1 MRYFFH
7 SKIIKWLPFVKIL
20 ISLILDESEFRVT
33 TSVKACFPS
42 KKHKILKLHDISLLQ
57 SSIFVVKF
65 MIFDSSF
72 CLNQFAFCIVQN
84 SSGFSPQNPIVISSS
99 SASHDKPSENISFVN
114 FFAVMALFIK
124 SISALRTFFKNRL
137 VSSSSNLWIE
147 CSNQLIY
154 LNEKLDI
161 LYEYLYRQRYT
172 WWL

>member
-7 SKIIKWLPFVKIL
+7 SKIIKWLPLVKIL
-20 ISLILDESEFRVT
+20 ISLILDESEFKVT
-33 TSVKACFPS
+33 TSVTACFPS
-42 KKHKILKLHDISLLQ
+42 KKFKTLKLHGISSLQ

-72 CLNQFAFCIVQN
+72 FQFVFCIVQN

-99 SASHDKPSENISFVN
+99 SASHDKSSENILLWNS
-114 FFAVMALFIK
+114 FAVMSLFIK
-124 SISALRTFFKNRL
+124 SISALRTFLKNRL

-154 LNEKLDI
+154 LIENMEIKVG
-161 LYEYLYRQRYT
+161 YYL
-172 WWL
+172 WISL